1 MDDLDS
7 LLDSVSLES
16 LAPPPP
22 SSSQHPG
29 VPHFRSLLMK
39 VLSKMDSLPK
49 DVSCC
54 WRRWGVVVGNR
65 NILVCVLL
73 LFVFLPSR
81 SGRRGAARVNVKPP
95 PGFLKTKLRMG

>member
-16 LAPPPP
+16 LGPPPP

-49 DVSCC
+49 DCMKE
-54 WRRWGVVVGNR
+54 GDVVV
-65 NILVCVLL
+65 
-73 LFVFLPSR
+73 
-81 SGRRGAARVNVKPP
+81 SGLGARYGGGGAARRDQDTGGDGRKEGAGDGEAMRVKGAAGPA
-95 PGFLKTKLRMG
+95 FS

>member
-16 LAPPPP
+16 LGPPPP

-49 DVSCC
+49 DCMKE
-54 WRRWGVVVGNR
+54 GDVVVSGLGAR
-65 NILVCVLL
+65 YGEEVLL
-73 LFVFLPSR
+73 GGIKIRAETDVRKGPEME
-81 SGRRGAARVNVKPP
+81 
-95 PGFLKTKLRMG
+95 KLCG